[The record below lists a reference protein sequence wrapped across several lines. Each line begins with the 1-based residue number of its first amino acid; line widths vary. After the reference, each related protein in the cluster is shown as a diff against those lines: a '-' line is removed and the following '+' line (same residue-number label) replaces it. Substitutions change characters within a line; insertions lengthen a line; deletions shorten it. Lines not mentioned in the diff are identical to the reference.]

1 VICAASYEARA
12 FGVRAATSVHVAR
25 ARCPDLVLIPP
36 RHDRYSDV
44 SREVMEVLGGWSP
57 IVEQVSVDEAYLD
70 LNGTEQLH
78 GSLEDAGRGIRAAV
92 KSATGLTISVG
103 GASSKLVAKIAAGAE
118 KPNGLTIVP
127 PGSEA
132 AWLAPRKVGVI
143 PGIGPVAQSVLR
155 ELDILTC
162 GDLASAPDD
171 HLVRRF
177 GDRGPDLKL
186 LARGIDDTPVDDGGE
201 RKSLGREMTLDDDIA
216 DPEALETLL
225 LGLVEEVSYSLRS
238 EGLLARTVT
247 LKLKDAEFQS
257 ITRQVKLAQPSD
269 LAGPIFEVARAL
281 LEKTARG
288 SAYRLIGVS
297 TSDLGEDEQLALF
310 DGAAQAR
317 ERTITAAADTM
328 RRKYGEDAITR
339 ARLLEEE

>member
-1 VICAASYEARA
+1 M
-12 FGVRAATSVHVAR
+12 HVAR
-25 ARCPDLVLIPP
+25 ARCPGLILIPP

-57 IVEQVSVDEAYLD
+57 VVEQVSVDEAYLD

-143 PGIGPVAQSVLR
+143 PGIGPVLR

-162 GDLASAPDD
+162 GDLANAPDD

-269 LAGPIFEVARAL
+269 LAGPIFEAARTL

-328 RRKYGEDAITR
+328 RRKYGEDVITR